1 MNTIVKTRQGE
12 VRGAVAN
19 SVLAF
24 KGVPYA
30 APPFGVNRLR
40 PPQRVAPW
48 SGVRAALSYGPK
60 TPQPPYPPAVES
72 VWIAASHAH
81 ARNED
86 AGATYMYEFGWRSP
100 RFDGRLGACH
110 SLEIPPQELADS
122 MHAAWVAFASRGDC
136 DWPKYDLTRRATRRF
151 DVTSAVVNDPR
162 CAERALWARVR

>member
-1 MNTIVKTRQGE
+1 LRAYGLPVKPTLAAYR
-12 VRGAVAN
+12 RGYPGAGAGDL
-19 SVLAF
+19 LAAIQTDWYWC
-24 KGVPYA
+24 VPA
-30 APPFGVNRLR
+30 LR
-40 PPQRVAPW
+40 FAD
-48 SGVRAALSYGPK
+48 
-60 TPQPPYPPAVES
+60 
-72 VWIAASHAH
+72 AH